1 MTKPTSKRR
10 VTNPYK
16 EGIMKFVPY
25 QLCPKCDGTGSMKTP
40 MGANAHITTTLVTTC
55 DVCHGNKII
64 PMCPIE

>member
-1 MTKPTSKRR
+1 MATKPKRR

-16 EGIMKFVPY
+16 EGLMKFVPY
-25 QLCPKCDGTGSMKTP
+25 QLCPKCEGTGSMKSP
-40 MGANAHITTTLVTTC
+40 TTQQGHASITLVITC